1 MEERVTKLE
10 TVTEFNAK
18 EIEKLNEKVDNITDL
33 TIAVKEIATE
43 VKIMREEMTKLT
55 SRVDQIEREPAEDY
69 KEIKKNVVK
78 QVITFVVGAILS
90 GVAVFMQKKK
100 KTKV

>member
-10 TVTEFNAK
+10 TITTFNSK
-18 EIEKLNEKVDNITDL
+18 EIEKLNDKVDNITDL

-43 VKIMREEMTKLT
+43 VKIMREEVTKLT
-55 SRVDQIEREPAEDY
+55 SRVDQIEKEPAEDY

-78 QVITFVVGAILS
+78 QVITFIVGAILS
-90 GVAVFMQKKK
+90 GVAVFILK
-100 KTKV
+100 

>member
-55 SRVDQIEREPAEDY
+55 SRVDQIEKEPAEDY
-69 KEIKKNVVK
+69 KEIKKNVTK

-90 GVAVFMQKKK
+90 GVAVFILK
-100 KTKV
+100 

>member
-10 TVTEFNAK
+10 TITDINSK
-18 EIEKLNEKVDNITDL
+18 EIEKLNGKVDNITDL

-43 VKIMREEMTKLT
+43 VKIMREEVTKLT
-55 SRVDQIEREPAEDY
+55 NRVDQIEKEPAEDY

-78 QVITFVVGAILS
+78 QIITFVVGAILS
-90 GVAVFMQKKK
+90 GIAVFILK
-100 KTKV
+100 

>member
-90 GVAVFMQKKK
+90 GVAVFILK
-100 KTKV
+100 

>member
-10 TVTEFNAK
+10 TITDINSK
-18 EIEKLNEKVDNITDL
+18 EIDKLNNKVDNITDL

-43 VKIMREEMTKLT
+43 VKIMREEVTKLT
-55 SRVDQIEREPAEDY
+55 ARVDQIEKEPAEDY

-78 QVITFVVGAILS
+78 QIITFVVGAILS
-90 GVAVFMQKKK
+90 GIAVFILK
-100 KTKV
+100 

>member
-90 GVAVFMQKKK
+90 GVAVFMLK
-100 KTKV
+100 

>member
-10 TVTEFNAK
+10 TLTEINSK
-18 EIEKLNEKVDNITDL
+18 EIEKLNSKVDNITDL

-43 VKIMREEMTKLT
+43 VKIMREEVTKLT
-55 SRVDQIEREPAEDY
+55 SRVDQIEKEPAEDY

-78 QVITFVVGAILS
+78 QVITFIVGAILS
-90 GVAVFMQKKK
+90 GVAVFILK
-100 KTKV
+100 

>member
-10 TVTEFNAK
+10 TITEVNSK
-18 EIEKLNEKVDNITDL
+18 EIDKLNAKVDNITDL

-43 VKIMREEMTKLT
+43 VKIMREEVTKLT
-55 SRVDQIEREPAEDY
+55 NRVDNIEKEPAEDY
-69 KEIKKNVVK
+69 KEIKRNVLK

-90 GVAVFMQKKK
+90 GIAVFLLK
-100 KTKV
+100 

>member
-10 TVTEFNAK
+10 TVTEFNSK
-18 EIEKLNEKVDNITDL
+18 EIEKLNGKVDNITDL

-55 SRVDQIEREPAEDY
+55 TRVDMIEKEPVEDY

-78 QVITFVVGAILS
+78 QVITFIVGAILS
-90 GVAVFMQKKK
+90 GVAVFILK
-100 KTKV
+100 

>member
-10 TVTEFNAK
+10 TITSFNSK
-18 EIEKLNEKVDNITDL
+18 EIEKLNGKVDNITDL

-43 VKIMREEMTKLT
+43 VKIMREEVTKLT
-55 SRVDQIEREPAEDY
+55 NRVDNIEKEPAEDY
-69 KEIKKNVVK
+69 KEIKRNVLK

-90 GVAVFMQKKK
+90 GIAVFLLK
-100 KTKV
+100 

>member
-10 TVTEFNAK
+10 TITEFNSK
-18 EIEKLNEKVDNITDL
+18 EIEKLNSKVDNITDL

-43 VKIMREEMTKLT
+43 VKIMREEVTKLT
-55 SRVDQIEREPAEDY
+55 TRVDQIEKEPAEDY

-78 QVITFVVGAILS
+78 QVITFIVGAILS
-90 GVAVFMQKKK
+90 GVAVFILK
-100 KTKV
+100 

>member
-10 TVTEFNAK
+10 TVTEFNSK
-18 EIEKLNEKVDNITDL
+18 EIEKLNNKVDNITDL

-43 VKIMREEMTKLT
+43 VKIMREEVTKLT
-55 SRVDQIEREPAEDY
+55 TRVDQIEKEPAEDY

-78 QVITFVVGAILS
+78 QVITFIVGAILS
-90 GVAVFMQKKK
+90 GVAVFILK
-100 KTKV
+100 

>member
-10 TVTEFNAK
+10 TVTEFNSK
-18 EIEKLNEKVDNITDL
+18 EIEKLNGKVDNITDL

-55 SRVDQIEREPAEDY
+55 TRVDMIEKEPAEDY

-78 QVITFVVGAILS
+78 QVITFIVGAILS
-90 GVAVFMQKKK
+90 GVAVFILK
-100 KTKV
+100 

>member
-10 TVTEFNAK
+10 TEVQYNSK
-18 EIEKLNEKVDNITDL
+18 EIDKLNTKVDNITDL

-55 SRVDQIEREPAEDY
+55 TRVDLIEKEPAQDY
-69 KEIKKNVVK
+69 KEIKRNIVR
-78 QVITFVVGAILS
+78 QIITFIVGAILS
-90 GVAVFMQKKK
+90 GITVFLIK
-100 KTKV
+100 

>member
-10 TVTEFNAK
+10 TITDINSK
-18 EIEKLNEKVDNITDL
+18 EIDKLNNKVDNITDL

-43 VKIMREEMTKLT
+43 VKIMREEVTKLT
-55 SRVDQIEREPAEDY
+55 TRVDQIEKEPAEDY

-78 QVITFVVGAILS
+78 QVITFIVGAILS
-90 GVAVFMQKKK
+90 GVAVFILK
-100 KTKV
+100 

>member
-10 TVTEFNAK
+10 TVTEFNSK
-18 EIEKLNEKVDNITDL
+18 EIEKLNSKVDNITDL

-43 VKIMREEMTKLT
+43 VKIMREEVTKLT
-55 SRVDQIEREPAEDY
+55 SRVDQIEKEPAEDY

-78 QVITFVVGAILS
+78 QVITFIVGAILS
-90 GVAVFMQKKK
+90 GVAVFILK
-100 KTKV
+100 